1 MSLIALPL
9 MNICLYQFTPEFVY
23 VQLGVKKSLAFSENN
38 SSKEMSDKAITGDH
52 LDPSCGASGGG
63 ITDSPLHG
71 PTLSTSTSS
80 FEALDP
86 HDPSLSRL
94 ATKMFQKTNEYVAHE
109 LNTCLD
115 DYQLLENLNRATISK
130 YSDMNQIA
138 ENLVA
143 SSGDMKRKF
152 DELVGISGIMVSVCS
167 PIIVFDFLHRC
178 LNCRKLTKS
187 SVRSKNWSQPPT
199 CWMRTAKNSRRNT
212 THWSGI
218 RSRNVF
224 AALIPIFPVI

>member
-1 MSLIALPL
+1 
-9 MNICLYQFTPEFVY
+9 
-23 VQLGVKKSLAFSENN
+23 
-38 SSKEMSDKAITGDH
+38 MSDKPSTGDH
-52 LDPSCGASGGG
+52 LEPSGGG

-94 ATKMFQKTNEYVAHE
+94 ATKMFQKTNDYVAHE

-143 SSGDMKRKF
+143 SSGEMKQKF
-152 DELVGISGIMVSVCS
+152 DDLVRQECHFIC
-167 PIIVFDFLHRC
+167 VF
-178 LNCRKLTKS
+178 S
-187 SVRSKNWSQPPT
+187 
-199 CWMRTAKNSRRNT
+199 A
-212 THWSGI
+212 
-218 RSRNVF
+218 
-224 AALIPIFPVI
+224 